1 MTMGQLDEKKILA
14 APRALMC
21 HVCGRLYG
29 LHSFGIHIKQC
40 KKLWIAR
47 EALKDKCDRKKVP
60 QDPEIMQKYD
70 YSQLIDVSD
79 AELAEINRVT
89 SEIYNTISLSTCL
102 HCGRSFLLE
111 RLIVHNRSC
120 TFDNPCRQPLTS
132 SGSPNRASPKQ
143 YDSPTR
149 PSPKQYDSS
158 TRPSPKQSDSPN
170 GRIQSPIK
178 PLQPKGLAKKS
189 QPTDSSGK
197 DLKWSPNNSPNNGPY
212 NSPNNGPY
220 NSPNNGPHNSPNNGP
235 NFSPN
240 NNPNYS
246 PNDSQNV
253 NPNINNSPN
262 KRQNINPNNSPNL
275 NPNISPKISPNMNP
289 NINPKISP
297 NINPNISPSKR
308 NLATGYKIDG
318 RAMKPSK
325 TEILPKSVGVQDI
338 QIEEKCVIDQDRMH
352 MMEEQV
358 ATLQDTVTEM
368 RTLITDLKKHRMSIL
383 RKEQTQNPRPKKAAR
398 CHIS

>member
-1 MTMGQLDEKKILA
+1 MLAILKIESLCCRLSSKKAALKMSSMRGPNMTMGQLDEKKILA

-60 QDPEIMQKYD
+60 QDPEIMQKYE
-70 YSQLIDVSD
+70 YSQLVDVSD
-79 AELAEINRVT
+79 AELAGINRVT

-149 PSPKQYDSS
+149 PSPKL
-158 TRPSPKQSDSPN
+158 SDSPN

-178 PLQPKGLAKKS
+178 PLQPQGVAKKS
-189 QPTDSSGK
+189 KPADSSGK
-197 DLKWSPNNSPNNGPY
+197 DLKWSPNNSPNNGPTY
-212 NSPNNGPY
+212 SPNNG
-220 NSPNNGPHNSPNNGP
+220 
-235 NFSPN
+235 
-240 NNPNYS
+240 PNYS
-246 PNDSQNV
+246 PNDSQNI

-262 KRQNINPNNSPNL
+262 KSQNINPNNSPNIDL
-275 NPNISPKISPNMNP
+275 NISPRISPNMNP
-289 NINPKISP
+289 NISP
-297 NINPNISPSKR
+297 IKSILTTIYN
-308 NLATGYKIDG
+308 IDG
-318 RAMKPSK
+318 RAMKPLKS
-325 TEILPKSVGVQDI
+325 EIPLKSIGVQDI
-338 QIEEKCVIDQDRMH
+338 KIEEKCVIDQDRMH

-368 RTLITDLKKHRMSIL
+368 KTLITDLKKHRMSIL
-383 RKEQTQNPRPKKAAR
+383 RKEQAQNPRPKKAAR

>member
-1 MTMGQLDEKKILA
+1 MSSMRGPKMAMAQLDEKKIVA
-14 APRALMC
+14 APRALLC

-60 QDPEIMQKYD
+60 QDPDIMQKYD

-79 AELAEINRVT
+79 TELAEINRVT

-149 PSPKQYDSS
+149 PSPKQYDSP

-178 PLQPKGLAKKS
+178 PLQPIGAAKKS
-189 QPTDSSGK
+189 KPADTLGEDMKRSPKNSQNINPNY
-197 DLKWSPNNSPNNGPY
+197 SPNNSPNNGP
-212 NSPNNGPY
+212 
-220 NSPNNGPHNSPNNGP
+220 
-235 NFSPN
+235 
-240 NNPNYS
+240 NYS
-246 PNDSQNV
+246 PNDSQNI

-262 KRQNINPNNSPNL
+262 KSQN
-275 NPNISPKISPNMNP
+275 
-289 NINPKISP
+289 ISP
-297 NINPNISPSKR
+297 NINTSNSPNISHPT
-308 NLATGYKIDG
+308 TGYKIDG
-318 RAMKPSK
+318 RTMKP
-325 TEILPKSVGVQDI
+325 LKSETPLKSIGVQDI
-338 QIEEKCVIDQDRMH
+338 NIKEKCVIDQDRMH

-368 RTLITDLKKHRMSIL
+368 KTLITDLKKHRMSIL
-383 RKEQTQNPRPKKAAR
+383 RKEQVLNPRPKKAAR

>member
-60 QDPEIMQKYD
+60 QDPEIMQKYE
-70 YSQLIDVSD
+70 YSQLVDVSD
-79 AELAEINRVT
+79 AELTEINRVT

-132 SGSPNRASPKQ
+132 SGSPNRASPKPS
-143 YDSPTR
+143 DSPTR
-149 PSPKQYDSS
+149 PSPKQYDSP

-178 PLQPKGLAKKS
+178 PLQPQGMAKKS
-189 QPTDSSGK
+189 KPADSSEK
-197 DLKWSPNNSPNNGPY
+197 DLKWSPNNSPNNGP
-212 NSPNNGPY
+212 
-220 NSPNNGPHNSPNNGP
+220 
-235 NFSPN
+235 
-240 NNPNYS
+240 NYS
-246 PNDSQNV
+246 PNDSQNI

-262 KRQNINPNNSPNL
+262 KSQNINPNNSPN
-275 NPNISPKISPNMNP
+275 ISPIKSILTTIYN
-289 NINPKISP
+289 
-297 NINPNISPSKR
+297 
-308 NLATGYKIDG
+308 IDG
-318 RAMKPSK
+318 RAMKP
-325 TEILPKSVGVQDI
+325 LPLKNEVPLKSIGVEDI
-338 QIEEKCVIDQDRMH
+338 KIEEKCVIDQDRMH

-368 RTLITDLKKHRMSIL
+368 KTLITDLKKNRMSML
-383 RKEQTQNPRPKKAAR
+383 RKEQAQNPRPKKAAR

>member
-132 SGSPNRASPKQ
+132 SGSPNRASPKLYDSPARPSPKQ

-149 PSPKQYDSS
+149 PSPKQYDSP

-189 QPTDSSGK
+189 KPADSSGEDMK
-197 DLKWSPNNSPNNGPY
+197 KSPNNSPNI
-212 NSPNNGPY
+212 
-220 NSPNNGPHNSPNNGP
+220 
-235 NFSPN
+235 
-240 NNPNYS
+240 NPNYS
-246 PNDSQNV
+246 PNDSQNI
-253 NPNINNSPN
+253 NPNINNSPYKSQN
-262 KRQNINPNNSPNL
+262 ISPNINPNINPNNSPNM
-275 NPNISPKISPNMNP
+275 NPNISPIKS
-289 NINPKISP
+289 
-297 NINPNISPSKR
+297 
-308 NLATGYKIDG
+308 NLTTGYKIDG
-318 RAMKPSK
+318 RAMKPLK
-325 TEILPKSVGVQDI
+325 TEVRLKSIGVQDI
-338 QIEEKCVIDQDRMH
+338 KIEEKCVIDQDRMH

-368 RTLITDLKKHRMSIL
+368 KTLITDLKKHRMSIL
-383 RKEQTQNPRPKKAAR
+383 RKEQAQNPRPKKAAR

>member
-1 MTMGQLDEKKILA
+1 MSSMRGPNMTMGQLDEKKILA

-149 PSPKQYDSS
+149 PSPKQSDSPTRPSPKQYDSS

-178 PLQPKGLAKKS
+178 PLQPQGVAKKS
-189 QPTDSSGK
+189 KPAESSGK
-197 DLKWSPNNSPNNGPY
+197 DLKWSPNNSPNNNHNY
-212 NSPNNGPY
+212 SPNNG
-220 NSPNNGPHNSPNNGP
+220 
-235 NFSPN
+235 
-240 NNPNYS
+240 PNYS
-246 PNDSQNV
+246 PNDSQNI

-262 KRQNINPNNSPNL
+262 KSQNINPNNSPSM

-289 NINPKISP
+289 NI
-297 NINPNISPSKR
+297 SPSKS
-308 NLATGYKIDG
+308 NLTTGYKIDG
-318 RAMKPSK
+318 RALKPLK
-325 TEILPKSVGVQDI
+325 TEVPLKSIGVQDI
-338 QIEEKCVIDQDRMH
+338 KIEEKCVIDQDRMH

-368 RTLITDLKKHRMSIL
+368 KTLITDLKKHRMSML
-383 RKEQTQNPRPKKAAR
+383 RKEQAQNPRPKKAAR